1 MLLKTDDKT
10 LENEDEGGLPIPS
23 HWVSNGEFTPA
34 DQTHRQKQ
42 IEVLVR
48 EMADER
54 AGKLGWSRRKFLG
67 SSAGMATALMALNIV
82 NGCGDGS
89 SPANGG
95 FQVDDCATRDPAAAR
110 ELFDSDFFIV
120 DVQTHHVDLEGAA
133 GTGPLA
139 DAVRDFFAPF
149 RICRTDGVAQ
159 PDCTRGDIDELSQ
172 ANYLKEV
179 FLDSETAVAMMSGL
193 PAPDKDLAVI
203 SNAGMART
211 RDVGNELGASQR
223 MLTQGMLTPNF
234 PSSANTDTRVEDMEY
249 LVKELGIRAL
259 KTYTGSGGFGFFTNY
274 DPWELD
280 DENVAYPM
288 YAEAERL
295 GINIV
300 NAHKG
305 LQLGVFH
312 PDYLHPRDFVKAAR
326 DWPNMNFVCYH
337 SAAGD
342 PFDDWIDIKTNQLA
356 GNDNVYSELGAV
368 FAGAVSAD
376 NAIDS
381 IGHLLGRL
389 VGAFGADH
397 VLWGTDSIWYGTP
410 QWQINAL
417 KTFKMPQRMIDELGY
432 PDITDEVKAQIFG
445 LNAAR
450 LYDIDVDAVR
460 CTLPEDRLA
469 MARAAYQTEAIPS
482 LRTYGPK
489 TRRDFLKMAFGGN
502 EPGKPTRA

>member
-1 MLLKTDDKT
+1 MLLKTNDKT
-10 LENEDEGGLPIPS
+10 LQEQDEGGLPIPAQ
-23 HWVSNGEFTPA
+23 WVSNGEFTPPEQSA
-34 DQTHRQKQ
+34 KQKS
-42 IEVLVR
+42 IEALVR

-54 AGKLGWSRRKFLG
+54 ARKLGWSRREFLS
-67 SSAGMATALMALNIV
+67 SSAGMATALMALNIAS
-82 NGCGDGS
+82 GCGDGA
-89 SPANGG
+89 SPAKGG
-95 FQVDDCATRDPAAAR
+95 FQVDDCATRDPDAAR
-110 ELFDSDFFIV
+110 ELFESEFFIV

-133 GTGPLA
+133 GVGPLA
-139 DAVRDFFAPF
+139 SAVRDFFAPF
-149 RICRTDGVAQ
+149 RICRTDGGTD
-159 PDCTRGDIDELSQ
+159 PNCTRGDIEELSQ
-172 ANYLKEV
+172 ANYMKEV

-203 SNAGMART
+203 SNEGMART
-211 RDVGNELGASQR
+211 RDVGNELGASER
-223 MLTQGMLTPNF
+223 MLTQAMLTPNF
-234 PSSANTDTRVEDMEY
+234 PSSANTDTKVEDMEY
-249 LVKELGIRAL
+249 LVNELGIRAL
-259 KTYTGSGGFGFFTNY
+259 KTYTGSGGFGFFAEY

-280 DENVAYPM
+280 DEDVAYPM

-342 PFDDWIDIKTNQLA
+342 PFDDWIDIKTNQLS

-368 FAGAVSAD
+368 FAGAVSSND
-376 NAIDS
+376 PVQS

-389 VGAFGADH
+389 VGAFGADR

-417 KTFKMPQRMIDELGY
+417 KTFKMPQEMIDNLGY
-432 PDITDEVKAQIFG
+432 PDITDDVKARIFG
-445 LNAAR
+445 LNAAD
-450 LYDIDVDAVR
+450 LYDIDVEAVR
-460 CTLPEDRLA
+460 CTLPSDPLA
-469 MARAAYQTEAIPS
+469 MARAEYQGEAIPS

-489 TRRDFLKMAFGGN
+489 TRREFIKTAFGGRA
-502 EPGKPTRA
+502 PGKPTKA